1 MKDRLSIVIL
11 PMALG
16 AFSAALD
23 NNVLNICLP
32 LLAKEVQSDPGTIQ
46 FVSSSYVFAIC
57 SLLLVFS
64 YLSASSKTVIYV
76 RNGSERL
83 S

>member
-1 MKDRLSIVIL
+1 MKDKLSIAIL

-32 LLAKEVQSDPGTIQ
+32 LLAKEFETDLGTVQ

-57 SLLLVFS
+57 SLLLFFA
-64 YLSASSKTVIYV
+64 YLSH
-76 RNGSERL
+76 RL
-83 S
+83 AENTFLV

>member
-32 LLAKEVQSDPGTIQ
+32 LLAKEFQSDPGTIQ
-46 FVSSSYVFAIC
+46 FV
-57 SLLLVFS
+57 
-64 YLSASSKTVIYV
+64 
-76 RNGSERL
+76 G
-83 S
+83 